1 LEGADVTRYVT
12 RYTVTGVRREQS
24 ADGSHTHISGVF
36 AGGNYFPRQQVI
48 RSINLLNDWVARA
61 AGNETPIVVVDSCP
75 YFDCAVS
82 PYLQTPDNAEHVDA
96 MKLLPEVLSES
107 EAS

>member
-1 LEGADVTRYVT
+1 MTRYVT
-12 RYTVTGVRREQS
+12 RYTVTGVRRERS
-24 ADGSHTHISGVF
+24 ADGSHTHISGVY

-61 AGNETPIVVVDSCP
+61 AGRETPIVVVASCP
-75 YFDCAVS
+75 YFDCTES
-82 PYLQTPDNAEHVDA
+82 PYLQTPDGAENSDG
-96 MKLLPEVLSES
+96 MELLPEVLSES